1 MTSKIGAS
9 STTAQKWSDIDWTK
23 IEKSVLRL
31 QMRIAKAKQQ
41 KRFGKVKALQWLL
54 THSHEAKLLAVRRVT
69 SSKGARTAGVDG
81 KLCKSDNQKLQLA
94 MGLKQRGYK
103 AKPLKRVYIL
113 KSNGKK
119 RPLGIPTIFDRSMQ
133 ALYLLA
139 LEPISEMVADPNSYG
154 FRPRR
159 STADAIERAFI
170 VLCGKNSAQWILE
183 GDIRACF
190 DCISHGWLLNNVLID
205 KRMLNQWLKAGYI
218 ERQTLFKTPEGTPQG
233 GIISPVLANLA
244 LDGLEKVIKLA
255 FKGKASHKIHMV
267 RYADDFVV
275 TGPSQEVL
283 EQYIKPAIVNFL
295 QDRGLT
301 LSEEKTSITHIDK
314 GFDFLGFNVRKYKG
328 KLLIKPAK
336 KSIKALLDKAREVIK
351 RNKAATAYELI
362 GQLNLKIKGWAYYY
376 RHVVANQTFAYID
389 DCIYRLISQWT
400 RRRHNNKNMNWIRK
414 KYFHRQGK
422 YNWIFFGTHI
432 KEDGEKKENNLIKA
446 NSISIIRHPK
456 IKQNARLYDPNYT
469 EYFAERKQN
478 RQDKLHHYHQVSK
491 LGLFDERNWQ
501 ST

>member
-1 MTSKIGAS
+1 M
-9 STTAQKWSDIDWTK
+9 
-23 IEKSVLRL
+23 
-31 QMRIAKAKQQ
+31 
-41 KRFGKVKALQWLL
+41 
-54 THSHEAKLLAVRRVT
+54 
-69 SSKGARTAGVDG
+69 
-81 KLCKSDNQKLQLA
+81 
-94 MGLKQRGYK
+94 
-103 AKPLKRVYIL
+103 
-113 KSNGKK
+113 
-119 RPLGIPTIFDRSMQ
+119 
-133 ALYLLA
+133 
-139 LEPISEMVADPNSYG
+139 
-154 FRPRR
+154 
-159 STADAIERAFI
+159 
-170 VLCGKNSAQWILE
+170 
-183 GDIRACF
+183 
-190 DCISHGWLLNNVLID
+190 
-205 KRMLNQWLKAGYI
+205 
-218 ERQTLFKTPEGTPQG
+218 
-233 GIISPVLANLA
+233 
-244 LDGLEKVIKLA
+244 
-255 FKGKASHKIHMV
+255 
-267 RYADDFVV
+267 
-275 TGPSQEVL
+275 
-283 EQYIKPAIVNFL
+283 
-295 QDRGLT
+295 
-301 LSEEKTSITHIDK
+301 
-314 GFDFLGFNVRKYKG
+314 
-328 KLLIKPAK
+328 
-336 KSIKALLDKAREVIK
+336 DKAREVIK